1 MLYLCKYSTP
11 RMMTLANDYSCV
23 YSYVYPYEHSNLSYP
38 HSNRGLVPLHSFLLA
53 LHICI
58 VSTNPEWPLVQW
70 VWVTFFFCPSSVRI
84 VAMHAQRYVRLHL
97 GTPRSL
103 WAEPHQQFAR
113 PCRPCKQYRLLRLLF
128 KASFPCF
135 SPSHKLRSWC
145 CRVAEQ
151 STRRQ
156 LFTNPSV
163 FAPLHDQQRARPLPA
178 TPQHQL
184 RVYHGEENCK
194 YLCYIFDAKS
204 LIIIK
209 STRQ

>member
-1 MLYLCKYSTP
+1 
-11 RMMTLANDYSCV
+11 MTLANDYSCV

-70 VWVTFFFCPSSVRI
+70 VWVTFIFCPSSVRI

-128 KASFPCF
+128 KASSLVLPPRTSFEVGAVA
-135 SPSHKLRSWC
+135 LRS
-145 CRVAEQ
+145 
-151 STRRQ
+151 
-156 LFTNPSV
+156 
-163 FAPLHDQQRARPLPA
+163 RAREGSSSPTPLFLRRSTINNALGPC
-178 TPQHQL
+178 PQH
-184 RVYHGEENCK
+184 RN
-194 YLCYIFDAKS
+194 IN
-204 LIIIK
+204 
-209 STRQ
+209 